1 MFVPRFWLYFET
13 PGCFINTIFLL
24 RCCENI
30 KVGTIILILS
40 QYCRKKVKKAWHLL
54 PQHQSTYP
62 RGPDSAPIE
71 IPFQTQIHL
80 VKVPLNVKIV
90 KKDLLHKNSFWK
102 MYEVRSKRVDFNWCR
117 PLGYVLWCCGS
128 RSQDFFTFIQTGSG
142 HYKAVAYLARV
153 LRVL

>member
-30 KVGTIILILS
+30 KVGKIILILS

-90 KKDLLHKNSFWK
+90 KKIYFIKTVFEKCMKWGLKGWISIDAGLLG
-102 MYEVRSKRVDFNWCR
+102 MYFDAVVVEVK
-117 PLGYVLWCCGS
+117 
-128 RSQDFFTFIQTGSG
+128 TFLLLFR
-142 HYKAVAYLARV
+142 LA
-153 LRVL
+153 LAIIKSHTLK